1 MKLGNIQY
9 EHLNLELKYLNWNVR
24 SKVEDKATRSATLP
38 IMRIFV
44 RITFNPIR
52 LI

>member
-1 MKLGNIQY
+1 MKLGNTQKV
-9 EHLNLELKYLNWNVR
+9 HLGTELKYVNWNVR

-44 RITFNPIR
+44 RITFSSIR
-52 LI
+52 EI